1 MLKRAAFLSLVVVIV
16 LGGGLFTSAARP
28 TQAQDTSGDN
38 MGMITCDS
46 TLVTL
51 LFIAENDYGFH
62 SMYDVST
69 LDKGEYQPLFDAM
82 MAQMDQGNMGSGDNT
97 GQSDMSSG
105 DNMGSGDQSMGGSDM
120 SGDNM
125 SGDMMMLSPGVVPGE
140 NQFCTDLRAEL
151 ESFFYDHFTNAMMTG
166 DSMTG

>member
-1 MLKRAAFLSLVVVIV
+1 MLKRAAFLSLAVVIA
-16 LGGGLFTSAARP
+16 LGGGLFTSAAHP
-28 TQAQDTSGDN
+28 TQAQDNSGDN
-38 MGMITCDS
+38 MGMISCDS

-82 MAQMDQGNMGSGDNT
+82 MAQMDQGNMGSGDNM
-97 GQSDMSSG
+97 GQGDTSSG
-105 DNMGSGDQSMGGSDM
+105 DNMSSGDQSMGGSDM
-120 SGDNM
+120 SGSDM
-125 SGDMMMLSPGVVPGE
+125 SGNTMMLSPGVVSGE

-166 DSMTG
+166 GSTGG